1 MASKLKV
8 FYLYSQQA
16 LDAPMQQELQTV
28 LKSFVKSGQSII
40 LNSKVDPNILGGMIV
55 SIGDKY
61 VDMSTASKIKKYT
74 ELIQQAV

>member
-1 MASKLKV
+1 M
-8 FYLYSQQA
+8 YSEQA

>member
-1 MASKLKV
+1 M
-8 FYLYSQQA
+8 YSQQA